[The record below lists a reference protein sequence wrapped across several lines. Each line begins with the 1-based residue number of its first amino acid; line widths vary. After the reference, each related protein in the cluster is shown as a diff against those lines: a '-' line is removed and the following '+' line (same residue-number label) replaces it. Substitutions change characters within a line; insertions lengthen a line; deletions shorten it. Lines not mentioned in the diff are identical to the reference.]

1 MGLLDE
7 SISHTSIDSDEAIV
21 ARCQKGDRSAFDEL
35 VLRYQKKVFNVTYR
49 MLGNYTEASDVAQE
63 AFIRAY
69 RSIKRFRG
77 QSSFYTWLYTIA
89 SNLCR
94 NRLRYLSRQRAS
106 VVSLDNP
113 VRTEEGVVHREPV
126 SATPAP
132 AAVLDR
138 KEKGEFI
145 QEAIN
150 LLDEPHRIVVVLRD
164 IELLPY
170 GEISRI
176 LKVNIGTIK
185 SRLHRARS
193 LLREKLKD
201 VI

>member
-1 MGLLDE
+1 MGD
-7 SISHTSIDSDEAIV
+7 SFSHTSVDNDEAII
-21 ARCQKGDRSAFDEL
+21 ARCQNGDRGAFDEL
-35 VLRYQKKVFNVTYR
+35 VLKYQRRIFNTTYR

-69 RSIKRFRG
+69 RSIKKFRG

-94 NRLRYLSRQRAS
+94 NRLKYLSRQREKL
-106 VVSLDNP
+106 VSLDNP
-113 VRTEEGVVHREPV
+113 IETEEGVVSREVVDTSP
-126 SATPAP
+126 SPI
-132 AAVLDR
+132 AVLDQ
-138 KEKGEFI
+138 KAKGEYI
-145 QEAIN
+145 QKAIN
-150 LLDEPHRIVVVLRD
+150 SLDEPHRIVVVLRD

-170 GEISRI
+170 DEISHI

-193 LLREKLKD
+193 LLREELKD